1 MKRSLRIL
9 GLAALV
15 AAPTFVSAQAARPI
29 GFGVSGGLSL
39 PTGDLGDIAKTGY
52 NVTGHVMLRPAS
64 FTNLSFRGDVSFDR
78 YSVKNESGVSYRV
91 LGFIANAIYSF
102 PQATPGVVRPYVIG
116 GVGAYN
122 KKGTENVGNFSR
134 SVGSTD
140 VGVQGGAGINFQLSG
155 FSTFVEAKFVN
166 VFGNGSSANF
176 IPITFGVK
184 F

>member
-9 GLAALV
+9 GLVTLI
-15 AAPTFVSAQAARPI
+15 AAPTFVSAQTARPI

-39 PTGDLGDIAKTGY
+39 PTGDLGDGADAGY
-52 NVTGHVMLRPAS
+52 NITGHVMLRPAS

-78 YSVKNESGVSYRV
+78 YGVKDVSDANTRF
-91 LGFIANAIYSF
+91 LGFTANALYSF
-102 PQATPGVVRPYVIG
+102 PQANPGVVRPYIIA

-122 KKGTENVGNFSR
+122 SKVSVTSGNITGSA
-134 SVGSTD
+134 SSTD
-140 VGVQGGAGINFQLSG
+140 IGVQGGAGINFQLSG

-166 VFGNGSSANF
+166 VFGDGSSANF

>member
-15 AAPTFVSAQAARPI
+15 AAPTFVSAQTARPI

-39 PTGDLGDIAKTGY
+39 PTGDLGDGADAGY
-52 NVTGHVMLRPAS
+52 NITGHVMLRPAS

-78 YSVKNESGVSYRV
+78 FGVKNVSDANTRF
-91 LGFIANAIYSF
+91 LGFTGNAIYSF
-102 PQATPGVVRPYVIG
+102 PQANPGVVRPYVIG

-122 KKGTENVGNFSR
+122 SKVNVNFG
-134 SVGSTD
+134 SVSSSATSTD
-140 VGVQGGAGINFQLSG
+140 VGVQGGGGINFQLSG

-166 VFGNGSSANF
+166 VFGDGSSANF